1 MTLTNPNPNPSSNL
15 SRNPLAVPSR
25 RRWLPPRSRLGMLG
39 QHQCLRFDADR
50 SGGGAPPVT
59 SAYPIPLQSLLC
71 NLPSISPASPRHL
84 STAPDLIWQ
93 ELISVQEALSYQTNA
108 FDTYVSE
115 QNEQKLSAGE
125 DEEKISLATTIAV
138 GFMGLL
144 LGALLGVAG
153 NTLFGCK
160 GKGLKK
166 GLGLRPARASI
177 DGSAPSPNEK
187 MSARLRDEEAG
198 VTLNKGSFK
207 AEPTV

>member
-1 MTLTNPNPNPSSNL
+1 M
-15 SRNPLAVPSR
+15 
-25 RRWLPPRSRLGMLG
+25 
-39 QHQCLRFDADR
+39 
-50 SGGGAPPVT
+50 
-59 SAYPIPLQSLLC
+59 
-71 NLPSISPASPRHL
+71 
-84 STAPDLIWQ
+84 WQ
-93 ELISVQEALSYQTNA
+93 ELISVQEALRYQTDA

-115 QNEQKLSAGE
+115 QSEQKLSAGE
-125 DEEKISLATTIAV
+125 DEEKISLTTTIAV

-153 NTLFGCK
+153 YSFLDGWK

-177 DGSAPSPNEK
+177 DGGGPSSNEK

>member
-1 MTLTNPNPNPSSNL
+1 MAARKIPPGNAWPTPMLTL
-15 SRNPLAVPSR
+15 R
-25 RRWLPPRSRLGMLG
+25 RRPIWGRCAS
-39 QHQCLRFDADR
+39 QHHC
-50 SGGGAPPVT
+50 
-59 SAYPIPLQSLLC
+59 IPLPDQSPQH
-71 NLPSISPASPRHL
+71 LPSISPASPQHL
-84 STAPDLIWQ
+84 STEANLIRQ
-93 ELISVQEALSYQTNA
+93 EIVSVQEALRYQTNA

-115 QNEQKLSAGE
+115 QNEQKLPPSLPPSAGE
-125 DEEKISLATTIAV
+125 DEKKISLATTIAV

>member
-1 MTLTNPNPNPSSNL
+1 LVE
-15 SRNPLAVPSR
+15 AA
-25 RRWLPPRSRLGMLG
+25 
-39 QHQCLRFDADR
+39 LR
-50 SGGGAPPVT
+50 
-59 SAYPIPLQSLLC
+59 
-71 NLPSISPASPRHL
+71 
-84 STAPDLIWQ
+84 
-93 ELISVQEALSYQTNA
+93 YQTEA

-115 QNEQKLSAGE
+115 QKVSTG
-125 DEEKISLATTIAV
+125 EEKISLETTIAV

-153 NTLFGCK
+153 NSFLGRK

-177 DGSAPSPNEK
+177 DGGAPPPNEK
-187 MSARLRDEEAG
+187 MSARLRDEEVG